1 MKKNP
6 NKEPKVKGTIDT
18 KLLAWLCVESLVVL
32 LVFSICMYGVG
43 SIALGK
49 VVYFGYMIVGLLLL
63 TVAVAF
69 NGGFDTRVP
78 RPEDIVGN
86 LTMEQKREII
96 EVILRRKQVAR
107 VLLFVDFPFLC
118 CLLIDT
124 IYVFLPSGGFF

>member
-6 NKEPKVKGTIDT
+6 NTEPKVKGTIDT